1 MQQRSMENIELYGV
15 SYMYICSEI
24 IIYILIKNENLAQHI
39 HYISVYHMSNKFN
52 YKCKLIYLE

>member
-39 HYISVYHMSNKFN
+39 HYISVYHMSRVQ
-52 YKCKLIYLE
+52 L